1 MKILLVT
8 MKMDIGGAE
17 THILELARGL
27 SRRGVEV
34 HVASAGGVFA
44 EALEKEGIRHITLP
58 LDRRALFA
66 MQKAKKGLKA
76 LISGENYDIVHAHA
90 RIPAFLCGMLQR
102 KLRFRFVTTDH
113 LDFKVTP
120 LLKKFTD
127 WGEFAFAVSD
137 DLKDYLMREYGVP
150 EDRIALTVNGVDTER
165 FSPSKREKNE
175 ALPTILHIS
184 RLDLSVSHCALALM
198 ESLPL
203 LRQKA
208 RLVIVGN
215 GDNAPFLREKGKAIN
230 EALGYEAI
238 LFAGAVSDVKPYID
252 ESDIVVA
259 PSRAAMEGM
268 ACGKPT
274 ILSGSQGHGGIF
286 SEKLTADAVRTNCCF
301 RGNPLPTPHVLASE
315 IDALLAMSGE
325 EREALGV
332 RCRAFILQ
340 YFSVDAMVE
349 SQLAVYQRLW
359 QWKTG
364 GVPEVLLSGY
374 YGYGNL
380 GDEMLLSVII
390 RKLRERFPSVRICV
404 LSREP
409 EKTARYHMVD
419 AVGRFDLVAIE
430 RKMQKNALFLF
441 GGGTLLQDKTSS
453 RSLSYYL
460 YLLEMAKKHGMKTV
474 LFAGGIGPL
483 LRPQNAGRVK
493 AALATLDHI
502 SLRDKASFAFCETE
516 CKAVKPHLTFD
527 PVILEKT
534 ASNDAQKCGKN
545 AEKSDYFL
553 VILKKISGDVL
564 ENLKKTVLWTAK
576 KHTLRP
582 LFVSLFDAED
592 LKFTEMVC
600 GELGAEYRSVSDGK
614 ALMALLR
621 GARFV
626 ISARLHGL
634 VYATLAG
641 APMLACT
648 EDEKL
653 LSYLQMIGESRGF
666 STEAVEKLLSE
677 EASIRVSLREG
688 LPLWFEMAEE
698 GFGALFAFADRIL
711 TKKEGQ
717 YDV

>member
-34 HVASAGGVFA
+34 HVASAGGIFA

-76 LISGENYDIVHAHA
+76 LISSEHYDIVHAHA

-127 WGEFAFAVSD
+127 WGEFTFAVSD

-150 EDRIALTVNGVDTER
+150 EERIALTVNGVDTER
-165 FSPSKREKNE
+165 FSPAKREKSE
-175 ALPTILHIS
+175 ALPTVLHIS
-184 RLDLSVSHCALALM
+184 RLDRAVSHCALALM

-203 LRQKA
+203 LHKKA
-208 RLVIVGN
+208 KLVIVGD
-215 GDNAPFLREKGKAIN
+215 GENAPFLREKGRAIS

-286 SEKLTADAVRTNCCF
+286 SENITADAVRTNCCF
-301 RGNPLPTPHVLASE
+301 RGNPLPTPTVLASE
-315 IDALLAMSGE
+315 INALLAMSGE
-325 EREALGV
+325 EREALGA
-332 RCRAFILQ
+332 RCRDFILQ

-349 SQLAVYQRLW
+349 SQLSVYEALW
-359 QWKTG
+359 QRKTDG
-364 GVPEVLLSGY
+364 TPDILLAGY

-390 RKLRERFPSVRICV
+390 RKLRERFPTVRICV

-419 AVGRFDLVAIE
+419 AVGRFDLAAIE
-430 RKMQKNALFLF
+430 RSMQKNALFLF

-460 YLLEMAKKHGMKTV
+460 YLLHLAKKKGMKTA

-483 LRPQNAGRVK
+483 LRPQNAERVK
-493 AALATLDHI
+493 AALAMLDHI
-502 SLRDKASFAFCETE
+502 SLRDEASFAFCEDA
-516 CKAVKPHLTFD
+516 CKRVKPYLTFD
-527 PVILEKT
+527 PVVLEKT
-534 ASNDAQKCGKN
+534 EAKNAQKCEKN
-545 AEKSDYFL
+545 AKKSDYFL
-553 VILKKISGDVL
+553 VIFKKMSDKTL
-564 ENLKKTVLWTAK
+564 ENLKKTVLWTVK
-576 KHTLRP
+576 THTLRP
-582 LFVSLFDAED
+582 LFVSLFDVED
-592 LKFTEMVC
+592 LKLTEMLC
-600 GELGAEYRSVSDGK
+600 NELGAEYRSVSDGK
-614 ALMALLR
+614 TLIALLR

-634 VYATLAG
+634 ILATLAG
-641 APMLACT
+641 TPMLACT

-653 LSYLQMIGESRGF
+653 LSYLEILGERRGF

-677 EASIRVSLREG
+677 EDLIRASLLEG
-688 LPLWFEMAEE
+688 LPLWQEMAEE
-698 GFGALFAFADRIL
+698 GFQALFAFYDGTL
-711 TKKEGQ
+711 TEKEGQ
-717 YDV
+717 RNV